1 MSITPPKQRIVGRP
15 SPTIED
21 SVYRKINRR
30 LLPFLLLCYTFAYLD
45 RVNIG
50 FAKLRMQQD
59 IPDFTEAVF
68 GIGAG
73 LFFLAYALL
82 EIPSNMLMH
91 KVGARRTI
99 TRIMLLWGLASASMM
114 FVRDETSFY
123 LLRILLGIFEAG
135 FAPGIILYLT
145 YWYPARRMAA
155 VMGIYMLAGPIGS
168 ILGSGV
174 SAAIVEVTDNWGGL
188 AGWQWMFL
196 IQGLPC
202 VLLAYLFWKSM
213 SDRPSDA
220 TWLNAE
226 EKSVVAKA
234 IGETRAQQGTHKF
247 ADALREPIVYIMA
260 IAYFG
265 IMCGIYAVSFWLP
278 TILKDN
284 GVQGNFAIGL
294 FTAIPYALTIPVMVL
309 LSRSSDRNQERKWH
323 AIVPALLAAV
333 GLTIAAFTASNFV
346 LSFAAL
352 CLAVCAV
359 WGAYTVFWAVPSQH
373 FGGTAAA
380 GGIAFI
386 NTIGILGGFVA
397 PTIMGFVREATGTTQ
412 GGLLTMVGLL
422 LVSVTALF
430 VLSAKIHALGQK
442 AVS

>member
-1 MSITPPKQRIVGRP
+1 MSTTSHRINDGNLASV
-15 SPTIED
+15 SED
-21 SVYRKINRR
+21 SVFRKVNRR
-30 LLPFLLLCYTFAYLD
+30 LLPILLLCYTFAYLD

-50 FAKLRMQQD
+50 FAKLHMQED
-59 IPDFTEAVF
+59 IPLLTEAVF

-73 LFFLAYALL
+73 LFFLAYACL

-91 KVGARRTI
+91 KIGARRTI
-99 TRIMLLWGLASASMM
+99 TRIMILWGLTSSSML

-123 LLRILLGIFEAG
+123 ILRILLGIFEAG

-174 SAAIVEVTDNWGGL
+174 SAAIIAATDNIGGL

-202 VLLAYLFWKSM
+202 VLLGFVFWKM
-213 SDRPSDA
+213 MADRPADA
-220 TWLNAE
+220 PWLTE
-226 EKSVVAKA
+226 QEKSIVAKA
-234 IGETRAQQGTHKF
+234 IDETAAKQTTHKF
-247 ADALREPIVYIMA
+247 IDALREPSVYVMA
-260 IAYFG
+260 AAYFG

-284 GVQGNFAIGL
+284 GIQSTFAIGML
-294 FTAIPYALTIPVMVL
+294 TAIPYLLTIPAMIL
-309 LSRSSDRNQERKWH
+309 LSRSSDRHQERKWH
-323 AIVPALLAAV
+323 AVVPSLVAAA
-333 GLTIAAFTASNFV
+333 GLTVAAFTASNFL
-346 LSFAAL
+346 LSFVAL
-352 CLAVCAV
+352 CIAVCAV

-373 FGGTAAA
+373 FGGTAAV

-397 PTIMGFVREATGTTQ
+397 PTIMGFVREATGSTQ

-422 LVSVTALF
+422 FMSITALLF
-430 VLSAKIHALGQK
+430 LPVVLRRRKMEVTS
-442 AVS
+442 

>member
-1 MSITPPKQRIVGRP
+1 MSTTSHRINDGNLA
-15 SPTIED
+15 
-21 SVYRKINRR
+21 SVSEESVFRKVNRR
-30 LLPFLLLCYTFAYLD
+30 LLPILLLCYTFAYLD

-50 FAKLRMQQD
+50 FAKLHMQED
-59 IPDFTEAVF
+59 IPLLTEAVF

-73 LFFLAYALL
+73 LFFLAYACL

-99 TRIMLLWGLASASMM
+99 TRIMILWGLTSSSML

-123 LLRILLGIFEAG
+123 ILRILLGIFEAG

-174 SAAIVEVTDNWGGL
+174 SAAIIAATDNIGGL

-202 VLLAYLFWKSM
+202 VLLGYVFWKAM
-213 SDRPSDA
+213 ADRPADA
-220 TWLNAE
+220 PWLTE
-226 EKSVVAKA
+226 QEKSIVAKA
-234 IGETRAQQGTHKF
+234 IDETAAKQTTHKF
-247 ADALREPIVYIMA
+247 IDALREPSVYVMA
-260 IAYFG
+260 AAYFG

-284 GVQGNFAIGL
+284 GIQSTFAIGML
-294 FTAIPYALTIPVMVL
+294 TAIPYLLTIPAMIL
-309 LSRSSDRNQERKWH
+309 LSRSSDRHQERKWH
-323 AIVPALLAAV
+323 AVVPSLVAAA
-333 GLTIAAFTASNFV
+333 GLTVAAFTASNFL
-346 LSFAAL
+346 LSFVAL
-352 CLAVCAV
+352 CIAVCAV

-373 FGGTAAA
+373 FGGTAAV

-397 PTIMGFVREATGTTQ
+397 PTIMGFVREATGSTQ

-422 LVSVTALF
+422 FMSIAALLF
-430 VLSAKIHALGQK
+430 LPVVLRHRKIEVA
-442 AVS
+442 S

>member
-1 MSITPPKQRIVGRP
+1 MSTTSHRINDGNLA
-15 SPTIED
+15 
-21 SVYRKINRR
+21 SVSEESVFRKVNRR
-30 LLPFLLLCYTFAYLD
+30 LLPVLLLCYTFAYLD

-50 FAKLRMQQD
+50 FAKLHMQED
-59 IPDFTEAVF
+59 IPLLTEAVF

-73 LFFLAYALL
+73 LFFLAYACL

-99 TRIMLLWGLASASMM
+99 TRIMILWGLTSSSML

-123 LLRILLGIFEAG
+123 ILRILLGVFEAG

-174 SAAIVEVTDNWGGL
+174 SAAIIAATDNIGGL

-202 VLLAYLFWKSM
+202 VLLGYVFWKSM
-213 SDRPSDA
+213 ADRPADA
-220 TWLNAE
+220 PWLTE
-226 EKSVVAKA
+226 QEKSIVAKA
-234 IGETRAQQGTHKF
+234 IDETAAKQTTHKF
-247 ADALREPIVYIMA
+247 IDALREPSVYVMA
-260 IAYFG
+260 AAYFG

-284 GVQGNFAIGL
+284 GIQSTFAIGML
-294 FTAIPYALTIPVMVL
+294 TAIPYLLTIPAMIL
-309 LSRSSDRNQERKWH
+309 LSRSSDRHQERKWH
-323 AIVPALLAAV
+323 AVVPSLVAAA
-333 GLTIAAFTASNFV
+333 GLTVAAFTASNFL
-346 LSFAAL
+346 LSFVAL
-352 CLAVCAV
+352 CIAVCAV

-373 FGGTAAA
+373 FGGTAAV

-397 PTIMGFVREATGTTQ
+397 PTIMGFVREATGSTQ

-422 LVSVTALF
+422 FMSITALLF
-430 VLSAKIHALGQK
+430 LPVVLRRRKMEVAS
-442 AVS
+442 